1 MQTRRVLVVD
11 DDESIRKSL
20 SMLLGANGFET
31 AMACDGIEALER
43 IESFIPSVVLAD
55 VNMPRMNGLELLE
68 AANGKDSTA
77 CFILITGY
85 GNVQEA
91 VKAMKRG
98 AYEYVTKPV
107 DDDEILML
115 INRFFE
121 REALRDE
128 NAALRRELDAR
139 FDFDSIIGHDH
150 KMQRIYDLIEMVAD
164 TAATVMIEG
173 ENGTGKS
180 MIARAIHHNSSRTDK
195 PFIEVSCGA
204 LAETLLESEL
214 FGHRKGSFTGAI
226 RDKVGKFEAAD
237 GGTIFLDEIGAASK
251 SLQLK
256 LLRVLQERRFE
267 PVGGNRTVEVDVR
280 VIAASNVDLLD
291 EVNEGR
297 FREDLYYRLNIMQI
311 HVPPLRDRVG
321 DIRLLGKHFFDLY
334 NERYRRGLSG
344 IAKEALRVMERYGWP
359 GNVRELENAMERA
372 VIVCRDGVV
381 RPHDLPRV
389 MIDQREDVTLPHG
402 VSLTG
407 MLEDTEK
414 EVIRLALDR
423 NNGRRKETAREL
435 RINRTTLFKKMK
447 KYELFGQIK

>member
-1 MQTRRVLVVD
+1 
-11 DDESIRKSL
+11 
-20 SMLLGANGFET
+20 
-31 AMACDGIEALER
+31 
-43 IESFIPSVVLAD
+43 
-55 VNMPRMNGLELLE
+55 
-68 AANGKDSTA
+68 
-77 CFILITGY
+77 
-85 GNVQEA
+85 
-91 VKAMKRG
+91 
-98 AYEYVTKPV
+98 
-107 DDDEILML
+107 
-115 INRFFE
+115 
-121 REALRDE
+121 
-128 NAALRRELDAR
+128 
-139 FDFDSIIGHDH
+139 
-150 KMQRIYDLIEMVAD
+150 MQRLYDLIEMVAD
-164 TAATVMIEG
+164 TLATVMIEG

-195 PFIEVSCGA
+195 PFVEVSCGA

-311 HVPPLRDRVG
+311 HVPPLRERVG

-344 IAKEALRVMERYGWP
+344 IDKEALRVMERYGWP

-372 VIVCRDGVV
+372 VIVCQDGVV

-389 MIDQREDVTLPHG
+389 MIDQREDVTLQHG
-402 VSLTG
+402 VSLIG

-414 EVIRLALDR
+414 ELIRLALDR
-423 NNGRRKETAREL
+423 NNGRRNKTARDL

-447 KYELFGQIK
+447 KYALFA